1 MVYCQQDIC
10 KMEKLT
16 TKQRLLLIGL
26 LFIEAIIMFWI
37 VPKANADDI
46 DMQLWLIID
55 ISLALIISLAVLI
68 KNNQGNRK
76 SIIPIFIV
84 CVATY
89 LQILYCSVFYD
100 WGILVSLT
108 LPIFQIMF
116 GYAIFRYSNDIVSL
130 FIGCSN
136 LMFSAIWANQYQG
149 FLWFHNKSNDLETI
163 AVTSVCAIIGVW
175 IVLAISSLMIFRF
188 HKLEHHE
195 TDR

>member
-1 MVYCQQDIC
+1 
-10 KMEKLT
+10 MEKLT

-26 LFIEAIIMFWI
+26 LFIEAIIMFWS

-46 DMQLWLIID
+46 DVQLWLIIY
-55 ISLALIISLAVLI
+55 ISLALIISLAVLK
-68 KNNQGNRK
+68 KNNQGNSK
-76 SIIPIFIV
+76 SIIPIVIV

-149 FLWFHNKSNDLETI
+149 FLWFHNKSSDLETM
-163 AVTSVCAIIGVW
+163 AVASLGALGGAVIVFTLSAI
-175 IVLAISSLMIFRF
+175 MIMKFNS
-188 HKLEHHE
+188 K
-195 TDR
+195 TPQQQ

>member
-1 MVYCQQDIC
+1 
-10 KMEKLT
+10 MEKLT

-26 LFIEAIIMFWI
+26 LFIEAIIMFWS

-46 DMQLWLIID
+46 DVQLWLIIY
-55 ISLALIISLAVLI
+55 ISLALIISLAVLK

-136 LMFSAIWANQYQG
+136 LMFSAILANQYQG
-149 FLWFHNKSNDLETI
+149 FLWFHNKSSDLETM
-163 AVTSVCAIIGVW
+163 AVASLGALGGAVIVFMLSAI
-175 IVLAISSLMIFRF
+175 MIMKFNS
-188 HKLEHHE
+188 K
-195 TDR
+195 TPQQQ

>member
-1 MVYCQQDIC
+1 
-10 KMEKLT
+10 MEKLT

-26 LFIEAIIMFWI
+26 LFIEAIIMFWS

>member
-26 LFIEAIIMFWI
+26 LFIEAIIMFWS

-46 DMQLWLIID
+46 DVQLWLIID
-55 ISLALIISLAVLI
+55 ISLALIISLAVLK

-76 SIIPIFIV
+76 SIIPISIV

-149 FLWFHNKSNDLETI
+149 FLWFHNKSSDLETM
-163 AVTSVCAIIGVW
+163 AVASLGALGGAVIVFTLSAI
-175 IVLAISSLMIFRF
+175 MIMKFNS
-188 HKLEHHE
+188 K
-195 TDR
+195 TPQQQ

>member
-1 MVYCQQDIC
+1 
-10 KMEKLT
+10 MEKLT

-89 LQILYCSVFYD
+89 LQIL
-100 WGILVSLT
+100 
-108 LPIFQIMF
+108 
-116 GYAIFRYSNDIVSL
+116 DIKHS
-130 FIGCSN
+130 
-136 LMFSAIWANQYQG
+136 
-149 FLWFHNKSNDLETI
+149 
-163 AVTSVCAIIGVW
+163 
-175 IVLAISSLMIFRF
+175 
-188 HKLEHHE
+188 
-195 TDR
+195 

>member
-1 MVYCQQDIC
+1 
-10 KMEKLT
+10 MEKLT
-16 TKQRLLLIGL
+16 TKQRLILIGL
-26 LFIEAIIMFWI
+26 LFIEAIIMFWS

-46 DMQLWLIID
+46 DVQLWLIID
-55 ISLALIISLAVLI
+55 ISLALIISLAVLK

-116 GYAIFRYSNDIVSL
+116 GYAIFKFSQNIMSL
-130 FIGCSN
+130 LVGSTN
-136 LMFSAIWANQYQG
+136 LLLSTIWANQISG
-149 FLWFHNKSNDLETI
+149 FLWFNNKSNDLETI

>member
-1 MVYCQQDIC
+1 
-10 KMEKLT
+10 MEKLM

-26 LFIEAIIMFWI
+26 LFIEAIIMFWS

-46 DMQLWLIID
+46 DVQLWLITD
-55 ISLALIISLAVLI
+55 ISLALIISLTVLK

-84 CVATY
+84 GVATY

-108 LPIFQIMF
+108 LPIFQIIF
-116 GYAIFRYSNDIVSL
+116 GYAIFRYSNNIVSL

-149 FLWFHNKSNDLETI
+149 FLWFHNKSSDLETM
-163 AVTSVCAIIGVW
+163 AVASLDALGGAVIVFTLSAI
-175 IVLAISSLMIFRF
+175 MIMKFNS
-188 HKLEHHE
+188 K
-195 TDR
+195 TPQ

>member
-1 MVYCQQDIC
+1 MG
-10 KMEKLT
+10 KLT

-26 LFIEAIIMFWI
+26 LFIEAIIMFWS

-76 SIIPIFIV
+76 YIIPIFIV

-149 FLWFHNKSNDLETI
+149 FLWVHNKSSDLGTM
-163 AVTSVCAIIGVW
+163 AVASLGALGGAVIVFTLSAI
-175 IVLAISSLMIFRF
+175 MIMKFNS
-188 HKLEHHE
+188 K
-195 TDR
+195 TPQQQ

>member
-1 MVYCQQDIC
+1 
-10 KMEKLT
+10 MEKLT

-26 LFIEAIIMFWI
+26 LFIEAIIMFWS

-46 DMQLWLIID
+46 DVQLWLIID

-89 LQILYCSVFYD
+89 LQILYSSVFYD

-130 FIGCSN
+130 FIDCSN

-149 FLWFHNKSNDLETI
+149 FLWFHNKSSDLETM
-163 AVTSVCAIIGVW
+163 AVASLGALGGAVIVFTLSAI
-175 IVLAISSLMIFRF
+175 MIMKFNS
-188 HKLEHHE
+188 K
-195 TDR
+195 TPQQQ